1 MFLSNPLG
9 NSANQP
15 LILFNMISLISTL
28 ILFGTTAYATYR
40 YTELLSRY
48 DAKCNEAHNA
58 TVNLACAEAERNADF
73 VSLNVA
79 YDRINKLEEQYAEL
93 CDRTG
98 TTADDSF
105 VQDLC
110 DAMDDDAC
118 RCAGP
123 CVQESE
129 SKYEYDD
136 NGNIVGPDGFTYSV
150 TDPSVYSDDGNVAV
164 DRIKWTPDNLY
175 TPDVDGDDDNF

>member
-1 MFLSNPLG
+1 
-9 NSANQP
+9 
-15 LILFNMISLISTL
+15 MISFFSILTL
-28 ILFGTTAYATYR
+28 GAIATYTAFR
-40 YTELLSRY
+40 YFALSSKY
-48 DAKCNEAHNA
+48 EAKCTEAYNLKL
-58 TVNLACAEAERNADF
+58 NLACAESERNADF

-79 YDRINKLEEQYAEL
+79 YDRIDKLEEQYAEL

-98 TTADDSF
+98 VSAEDSF

-123 CVQESE
+123 CVQETE
-129 SKYEYDD
+129 STYEYDD
-136 NGNIVGPDGFTYSV
+136 NGNLVGPDGFTYNV
-150 TDPSVYSDDGNVAV
+150 TDPSIYSEDGNVSI

-175 TPDVDGDDDNF
+175 TPDVDGDDDF